1 MSKLTQDEILV
12 LKMINKAENNQKY
25 EGTDFKTEK
34 DKISNWE
41 DLIKSLIQKGY
52 LNGEIIVGKG
62 GGEVINLGKKQLT
75 EKAEKFL
82 NKKEAIVMKILC
94 FAVVFFCLLPVFVV
108 MTQKNDINNTS
119 NTIKTNSDKQQ
130 KATVASTVNT
140 NEKIDYSASDNE
152 KNISYSTKDR
162 EYYMDLMVAGQLACQ
177 NYLKAKSANPNSLKF
192 RYRINNFLD
201 KNANNELSLPY
212 EIVVNEI
219 SEGVNDVYIYGTLT
233 GDNSYGGKVQ
243 QNFTCQVRVDK
254 PNDKF
259 YVTNSIIDNSY

>member
-75 EKAEKFL
+75 EKAENFL
-82 NKKEAIVMKILC
+82 NKKETIAMKILC
-94 FAVVFFCLLPVFVV
+94 FAVIFFFLFPVFVV

-130 KATVASTVNT
+130 KATVASAINT
-140 NEKIDYSASDNE
+140 NEIVDNFAQKIDKVHVVSKKYGYTRFGEEAVVGEVKNDNDVSVE
-152 KNISYSTKDR
+152 ARVDIK
-162 EYYMDLMVAGQLACQ
+162 L
-177 NYLKAKSANPNSLKF
+177 
-192 RYRINNFLD
+192 LD
-201 KNANNELSLPY
+201 KNNNVVGDTYTYDTILPNSTWY
-212 EIVVNEI
+212 FEAPIFGKKGAVI
-219 SEGVNDVYIYGTLT
+219 DVLLT
-233 GDNSYGGKVQ
+233 VEE
-243 QNFTCQVRVDK
+243 
-254 PNDKF
+254 
-259 YVTNSIIDNSY
+259 

>member
-1 MSKLTQDEILV
+1 MSKLTQDEIFV

-25 EGTDFKTEK
+25 EGTDFKIEK

-75 EKAEKFL
+75 KKAEKFI
-82 NKKEAIVMKILC
+82 KEYESMDLLVLFVTIFIIFTLIVVGI
-94 FAVVFFCLLPVFVV
+94 LLP
-108 MTQKNDINNTS
+108 INSEKEESKS
-119 NTIKTNSDKQQ
+119 NVEIEQL
-130 KATVASTVNT
+130 T
-140 NEKIDYSASDNE
+140 NEKIDYSASDSDNE

-162 EYYMDLMVAGQLACQ
+162 EYYMDLMVVGQLACQ
-177 NYLKAKSANPNSLKF
+177 NYLKSKATNPNSLKF
-192 RYRINNFLD
+192 KYRINNSHD

-212 EIVVNEI
+212 EIVVDEI

-233 GDNSYGGKVQ
+233 GDNSFGGKVQ

-259 YVTNSIIDNSY
+259 YVINSIIDNSY